1 MSESTIQASADLILR
16 LYELR
21 RDPEMRVARQW
32 FARDFRPESAHQIL
46 ELLLSGERASAN
58 YRMVTSYWDM
68 VAAMVL
74 RGAIDPE
81 LFRDTNGEYLGFF
94 SIIEPHLEDFRAIT
108 KETDYLKSWET
119 VVRATP
125 GSAERL
131 ESRRRL
137 FAAWT
142 GK

>member
-1 MSESTIQASADLILR
+1 MQASADLILR

-21 RDPEMRVARQW
+21 RDPEMRLARQW
-32 FARDFRPESAHQIL
+32 FSRDFRPGSARHIL
-46 ELLLSGERASAN
+46 ELLLSGERASAS

-74 RGAIDPE
+74 RGAIDAD

-94 SIIEPHLEDFRAIT
+94 SIVEPHLEEFRAIT
-108 KETDYLKSWET
+108 GESDYLRNWET

-131 ESRRRL
+131 ESRSRL